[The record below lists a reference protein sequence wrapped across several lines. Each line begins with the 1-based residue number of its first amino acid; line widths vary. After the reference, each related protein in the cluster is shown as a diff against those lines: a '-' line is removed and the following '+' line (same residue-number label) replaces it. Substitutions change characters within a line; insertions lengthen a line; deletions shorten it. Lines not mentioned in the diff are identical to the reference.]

1 MVSTDKLG
9 LIYSNPYDEVR
20 DLCHTVKTPGGFLDI
35 PRSMLY
41 QMMSAVGE
49 KGRRTVLVPIPG
61 HDGTPDYTLDICISI
76 RNYARWKDI
85 RIIDALRGQPRE
97 SLCECKQNGKDPN
110 AIDIVFRFNNSSDG
124 IDAEQV
130 ATLSK
135 SYDIVL
141 VDNVID
147 SGRTA
152 AAAEKALGVPCKLI
166 TLGSTGQSGLPMP
179 KLYYTVVRL
188 ENQGIDQEDY
198 KAVKALIDRD
208 GNYEQAIHYMSNWDY
223 GGENLDVAEC
233 AYEGFRATPTDPR
246 ERGDKKL
253 HEADGYILCRSESSV
268 YDAFYLVREVPRQD
282 PLPEG
287 ANART
292 GKGTPVYFR
301 TTPDCGENTG
311 GHYVEIYTYNPDYG
325 FEGNKKDD
333 LYVHSKDC
341 DYKDEKAL
349 ENYIRKEISKITDY

>member
-1 MVSTDKLG
+1 MVSTDKFG

-20 DLCHTVKTPGGFLDI
+20 DLCHAVKEQDGWLAI
-35 PRSMLY
+35 PKRILN
-41 QMMSAVGE
+41 QAISALGH
-49 KGRRTVLVPIPG
+49 KTILIPIPG
-61 HDGTPDYTLDICISI
+61 HLGNAESNLDICYAI
-76 RNYARWKDI
+76 RNKAPQKDI
-85 RIIDALRGQPRE
+85 RVIDALRGQPRE
-97 SLCECKQNGKDPN
+97 SLCEYKQHGEEPN
-110 AIDIVFRFNNSSDG
+110 TIDIVFQFNDSSDG
-124 IDAEQV
+124 IDAEGI
-130 ATLSK
+130 ALLAKTF
-135 SYDIVL
+135 DIVL

-152 AAAEKALGVPCKLI
+152 EAAQKALELPCKLI

-198 KAVKALIDRD
+198 EAVKALIDRD

-268 YDAFYLVREVPRQD
+268 YDAFYLVREIPRQD

-301 TTPDCGENTG
+301 ATPDCGENTG
-311 GHYVEIYTYNPDYG
+311 GHYVEIYTYSPNYG
-325 FEGNKKDD
+325 FDGDRYDD
-333 LYVHSKDC
+333 LCVHPKDC
-341 DYKDEKAL
+341 DCKDEKAL
-349 ENYIRKEISKITDY
+349 EDYIRKEVSKITEY